1 LLYRSGMQTHGAL
14 ATLEPLETPT
24 RGLLRSSQV
33 RLRRTLLCSD
43 IVGYTGLLS
52 RLGDRPALHLVR
64 RHDAIV
70 RGCAAAHG
78 GRLLELRGD
87 SFLVSF
93 ARREGALACA
103 VDVQRELAADRAAH
117 PDGGV
122 RVRIAVHTG
131 DVLVERGRYFG
142 LEVVVPFRLCEAAG
156 TDEILASGAPEAGA
170 DAPAG
175 RARVLS
181 LKGIPHPVC
190 AVPVDWRSDR
200 GAPAAAHEPA
210 APRLALAGR

>member
-1 LLYRSGMQTHGAL
+1 MLTLDAVAL
-14 ATLEPLETPT
+14 LEPPPT
-24 RGLLRSSQV
+24 SLSRASQV

-52 RLGDRPALHLVR
+52 RLGDRPALHVVR

-78 GRLLELRGD
+78 GQMLELRGD

-93 ARREGALACA
+93 LRRADALACA
-103 VDVQRELAADRAAH
+103 VTVQRELAADRAAH

-122 RVRIAVHTG
+122 RVRVGVHTG
-131 DVLVERGRYFG
+131 EVISERGRYFG
-142 LEVVVPFRLCEAAG
+142 LDVVVPFRLCDAASA
-156 TDEILASGAPEAGA
+156 DEILASGSPEDAA
-170 DAPAG
+170 D
-175 RARVLS
+175 VLVRGTRELD
-181 LKGIPHPVC
+181 LKGIPQRVR
-190 AVPVDWRSDR
+190 ALVVDWQLACC
-200 GAPAAAHEPA
+200 GPVTETA